1 MTEDFSPLFPVS
13 MYVLAFLYLVPAFFD
28 WTSGRWEWSGVSGTF
43 LALAIFM
50 ISAGLSVQFLP
61 SEQGEGA
68 VKILGLVFFTG
79 FVILS
84 WGVPFMKKL
93 LRQWRHVAL

>member
-1 MTEDFSPLFPVS
+1 MGMENDFFSFV
-13 MYVLAFLYLVPAFFD
+13 MYFLAFLYLVPVFFD
-28 WTSGRWEWSGVSGTF
+28 WASGKWEWSGVSGAF

-84 WGVPFMKKL
+84 WGVPPIKRF
-93 LRQWRHVAL
+93 LRQ